1 MDLSLLGWG
10 DAGWGDEFARG
21 ALMTFAVA
29 TCAFLL
35 SLIFGSVFAAF
46 KLSSYRAL
54 QLIADVYTTVL
65 RGIPE
70 LLVIYLIFFGGGQFL
85 QYIAKGL
92 FGYDGY
98 IDLPVFGIGVLCIGL
113 SAGAY
118 STEVIRG
125 AVQAI
130 PRGQIEAAHAIGMN
144 ASLRFWR
151 ILVPQAAR
159 YALPGLGNVW
169 QFSLKDTSLIS
180 IVGLVEVMRTAALGA
195 GSTKE
200 PFTFYITAFLI
211 FLLLAIISQRAFI
224 RAENWANRGV
234 RRAA

>member
-1 MDLSLLGWG
+1 MDFTLLSWG

-21 ALMTFAVA
+21 AVMTFAVA
-29 TCAFLL
+29 FCAFLL
-35 SLIFGSVFAAF
+35 SLVFGTLFAAC
-46 KLSSYRAL
+46 KLSPVRVLNWIGDA
-54 QLIADVYTTVL
+54 YTTVL

-85 QYIAKGL
+85 QYVANGL

-130 PRGQIEAAHAIGMN
+130 PAGQIEAAHAIGMTTW
-144 ASLRFWR
+144 LRFWR
-151 ILVPQAAR
+151 VLVPQAAR

-211 FLLLAIISQRAFI
+211 FLVLAIISQRAFV
-224 RAENWANRGV
+224 RLENWANRGV
-234 RRAA
+234 RKAA